1 MGQGGALLLTDARGT
16 APRPFH
22 LMAKPTGAVC
32 NLDCE
37 YCFYLAKEALYPG
50 SDFRMADDLLERY
63 VAGLLQAH
71 AGLPEVVV
79 AFQGGEPTL
88 MGLDFFR
95 RVLELERQYAE
106 PGQEVLNTL
115 QTNATLLD
123 DAWGQ
128 FLADSGFLVG
138 VSIDGPRDLHDAFR
152 VDKGGKPTYDR
163 VMAGLDV
170 LKRHG
175 VEWNALTVVNSR
187 SAGRGLEVYRFLRDD
202 LGAQFIQL
210 IPIVE
215 RDGDGVSTRTVNPAD
230 YGQFLIDVFEEW
242 IRHDVGDV
250 FVQSFDTALAHW
262 MGMPELG
269 ICVHQETC
277 GRALALEHNG
287 DVYSCD
293 HFVEPAHLVGNL
305 SDGRTLLQIVDAPE
319 QVAFGT
325 AKRDTLP
332 EYCRSCDVRFACH
345 GGCPKDRLIT
355 TPNGEPGLNWL
366 CSGYQAF
373 FRHIDAP
380 MRVMTGLLETGRDAD
395 GVTAWYAKRHPEIL
409 ESAAPPSGGAP

>member
-1 MGQGGALLLTDARGT
+1 MLGEEPEGGPQVPLTDRRSS

-50 SDFRMADDLLERY
+50 SDFRMPDDMLERY
-63 VAGLLQAH
+63 VAGLLEAH

-79 AFQGGEPTL
+79 AFQGGEPTM

-95 RVLELERQYAE
+95 RVLELEQAYVQ
-106 PGQEVLNTL
+106 PGQVVLNTL

-123 DAWGQ
+123 DSWGE
-128 FLADSGFLVG
+128 FLARHDFLVG

-152 VDKGGKPTYDR
+152 VDKGGKPTFDR
-163 VMAGLDV
+163 VIAGLDV

-175 VEWNALTVVNSR
+175 VEWNALTVVNSL
-187 SAGRGLEVYRFLRDD
+187 SAGRGREVYRFLRDD
-202 LGAQFIQL
+202 LGAQFVQL

-215 RDGDGVSTRTVNPAD
+215 RDGDGVSGRTVDAD
-230 YGQFLIDVFEEW
+230 AYGQFLIDVFEEW
-242 IRHDVGDV
+242 VRNDVGDV

-305 SDGRTLLQIVDAPE
+305 ADGRTLLQIVDSPA
-319 QVAFGT
+319 QAAFGA

-332 EYCRSCDVRFACH
+332 QYCLSCDVRFACH
-345 GGCPKDRLIT
+345 GGCPKDRLIE
-355 TPNGEPGLNWL
+355 TPDGEPGLNWL
-366 CSGYQAF
+366 CAGYKSF
-373 FRHIDAP
+373 FRHVDEP
-380 MRVMTGLLETGRDAD
+380 MRVMTGLLEVGKDAD
-395 GVTAWYAKRHPEIL
+395 GVTDWYSKHRPEV
-409 ESAAPPSGGAP
+409 P

>member
-1 MGQGGALLLTDARGT
+1 MLTDTRGT
-16 APRPFH
+16 LPRAFH

-37 YCFYLAKEALYPG
+37 YCFYLAKESLYPG
-50 SDFRMADDLLERY
+50 SDFRMADDVLERY
-63 VAGLLQAH
+63 VGGLLRAH
-71 AGLPEVVV
+71 GGLPEVVV
-79 AFQGGEPTL
+79 AFQGGEPTM

-95 RVLELERQYAE
+95 RVIELERRYAQ

-123 DAWGQ
+123 DAWAE
-128 FLADSGFLVG
+128 FLAEHGFLVG

-152 VDKGGKPTYDR
+152 VDKGGKPTFDR

-175 VEWNALTVVNSR
+175 VEWNALTVVNAR
-187 SAGRGLEVYRFLRDD
+187 SAGRGREVYRFLRDD
-202 LGAQFIQL
+202 LGAQFVQL

-215 RDGDGVSTRTVNPAD
+215 RDGGGVSTRTVDPDD

-242 IRHDVGDV
+242 VRQDVGDV

-293 HFVEPAHLVGNL
+293 HFVEPGHLVGNL
-305 SDGRTLLQIVDAPE
+305 SDGRTLLQIVDSPE
-319 QVAFGT
+319 QRAFGE

-332 EYCRSCDVRFACH
+332 AYCRSCDVRFACH
-345 GGCPKDRLIT
+345 GGCPKDRLIA
-355 TPNGEPGLNWL
+355 TPDGEPGLNWL

-373 FRHIDAP
+373 FRHVDAP
-380 MRVMTGLLETGRDAD
+380 MRVMAGLLESGRDAD
-395 GVTAWYAKRHPEIL
+395 GVTAWYAQHHPEP
-409 ESAAPPSGGAP
+409 SHVTAPPTGGAP

>member
-1 MGQGGALLLTDARGT
+1 MLLTDARSSV
-16 APRPFH
+16 PRPFH

-63 VAGLLQAH
+63 VSGLLQAH

-79 AFQGGEPTL
+79 AFQGGEPTM

-95 RVLELERQYAE
+95 RVLELEREHAE
-106 PGQEVLNTL
+106 PGQAVLNTL

-123 DAWGQ
+123 DAWGE
-128 FLADSGFLVG
+128 FLAANGFLVG

-152 VDKGGKPTYDR
+152 VDKGGKPTFDR

-175 VEWNALTVVNSR
+175 VEWNALTVVNSQ

-215 RDGDGVSTRTVNPAD
+215 RDGEGVSSRTVDAEA

-242 IRHDVGDV
+242 VRHDVGDV

-293 HFVEPAHLVGNL
+293 HFVEPAAP
-305 SDGRTLLQIVDAPE
+305 GRQPRRRPDAAADRGLTRAGGVRRRQARHPAA
-319 QVAFGT
+319 V
-325 AKRDTLP
+325 LP
-332 EYCRSCDVRFACH
+332 VLRRAL
-345 GGCPKDRLIT
+345 RL
-355 TPNGEPGLNWL
+355 PRRVPQGPPHHDARRRAGAELALRRVPGLL
-366 CSGYQAF
+366 PPRRRADA
-373 FRHIDAP
+373 RHGRPPRGGQGRRRRHGLVREAP
-380 MRVMTGLLETGRDAD
+380 SRDSPGSSTHRVEE
-395 GVTAWYAKRHPEIL
+395 HHE
-409 ESAAPPSGGAP
+409 

>member
-1 MGQGGALLLTDARGT
+1 MLTDARGA

-37 YCFYLAKEALYPG
+37 YCFYLAKESLYPG
-50 SDFRMADDLLERY
+50 SDFRMPDEVLERY

-79 AFQGGEPTL
+79 AFQGGEPTM

-95 RVLELERQYAE
+95 RVLELERRYAK

-123 DAWGQ
+123 DAWGE
-128 FLADSGFLVG
+128 FLAENGFLVG

-152 VDKGGKPTYDR
+152 VDKGGKPTFDR
-163 VMAGLDV
+163 VMAGLGV

-215 RDGDGVSTRTVNPAD
+215 RDGDGVSTRTVDPDD

-242 IRHDVGDV
+242 VRHDVGDV

-262 MGMPELG
+262 MDMPELG

-287 DVYSCD
+287 DMYSCD
-293 HFVEPAHLVGNL
+293 HFVEPQHLVGNL
-305 SDGRTLLQIVDAPE
+305 GDGRTLLQIVDSHE
-319 QVAFGT
+319 QVAFGI

-355 TPNGEPGLNWL
+355 TPDGEAGLNWL

-380 MRVMTGLLETGRDAD
+380 MRVMADLLETGRDAD
-395 GVTAWYAKRHPEIL
+395 GVTAWYAKHHPE
-409 ESAAPPSGGAP
+409 SSPAAATPSGGAP